1 MWKLER
7 LRAAILICTE
17 GVKGVGTEVQVT
29 GQGHTYWQSGSL
41 CHTRASG
48 SASRL
53 HKAFVPV
60 LLAGGLVLA
69 SPQDRQLCPTQCLEP
84 GEDHWPRCLQ
94 WPCSLRTLFP
104 GGSFAPAAVATHGC
118 L

>member
-1 MWKLER
+1 MWKLGR

-17 GVKGVGTEVQVT
+17 GVKVVGTEVQVT

-60 LLAGGLVLA
+60 LLAGGLVLTF
-69 SPQDRQLCPTQCLEP
+69 PQDRQLCLTQSTKL
-84 GEDHWPRCLQ
+84 GEDH
-94 WPCSLRTLFP
+94 
-104 GGSFAPAAVATHGC
+104 
-118 L
+118 